1 MWEVIGF
8 SQSVVQREGSQAYT
22 AYDLYVKKPMKQQD
36 GEGCKC
42 RRFWFRAHEI
52 NYTPTVGDI
61 IIVETELR
69 GKFEALIDIQK
80 VK

>member
-8 SQSVVQREGSQAYT
+8 TKSLVQREGQQDYT
-22 AYDLYVKKPMKQQD
+22 AYDLYVKKPMKQDDSQ
-36 GEGCKC
+36 GCKC

-52 NYTPTVGDI
+52 NYTPGVGDI
-61 IIVETELR
+61 VIIETEVR
-69 GKFEALIDIQK
+69 GKFEVLVDIQK